1 MFNHLSKK
9 HSGMVLP
16 TVTNEELVTEAQIF
30 FFNKES
36 NVSRVLQHNSVLSK
50 VIRSAVL
57 LQNCKNDVDRVLPDF
72 GKR

>member
-1 MFNHLSKK
+1 
-9 HSGMVLP
+9 MVLP